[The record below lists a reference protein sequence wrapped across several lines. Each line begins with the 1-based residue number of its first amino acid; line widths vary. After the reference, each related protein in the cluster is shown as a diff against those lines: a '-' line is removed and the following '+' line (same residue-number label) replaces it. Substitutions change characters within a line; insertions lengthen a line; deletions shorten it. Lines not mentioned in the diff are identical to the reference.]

1 MPLLSE
7 SLIHLTSLSSTS
19 AWSPVTPFKHLAEPA
34 TGLETILS
42 TKSSFCL
49 NRVKMHVLEIPYF
62 FRMSS
67 ALKPGF
73 FEASIISNF
82 WSLVSLF
89 LVGVS
94 ILLHF
99 TSLHN
104 HLSLKTRLTKNPLE
118 QQRQH
123 IQTSAC
129 HKIFCLHFRMS
140 ATVMGSGRCV
150 VGLVISLWGDFSKSY
165 WKSPKSKP
173 FFTIKWMIFFT
184 FELRKRCAKSK

>member
-1 MPLLSE
+1 MPLRSE

-34 TGLETILS
+34 TGLETIFS

-82 WSLVSLF
+82 WF
-89 LVGVS
+89 
-94 ILLHF
+94 
-99 TSLHN
+99 

-150 VGLVISLWGDFSKSY
+150 VGLVIKEILRNLTENPQKVPWNNAFWPGITPFGPLLW
-165 WKSPKSKP
+165 
-173 FFTIKWMIFFT
+173 
-184 FELRKRCAKSK
+184 